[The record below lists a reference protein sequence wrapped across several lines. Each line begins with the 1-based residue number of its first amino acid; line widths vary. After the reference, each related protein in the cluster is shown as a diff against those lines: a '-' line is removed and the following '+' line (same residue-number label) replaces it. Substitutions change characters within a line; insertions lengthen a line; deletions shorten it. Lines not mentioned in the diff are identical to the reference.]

1 MRSAPSGRC
10 RSVRRL
16 ARLDRLVRRVLLRLR
31 LVGDAGDPRQRQ
43 PRRVL
48 QRAQHHRRAR
58 LSDGGDDLH
67 LPEELP
73 DVLGVAPAELDQV
86 AVLAGQ
92 VMHFEHTRNL
102 RDQLAGPIRHVER
115 TGRPDRHERQLA
127 QADGLGIE
135 QRRVARQDALGLQ
148 LPQPLEHRRR
158 RQPDR
163 TRDVSLRHPGVRL
176 NHVQYLDVE
185 IVKHALQLPLTE
197 NYRRPNA
204 SGQEDP
210 LSYEAQ
216 RPPKNAK
223 RATPVRESPFL
234 RSTWERFTARDWRC
248 DPSRPR
254 ASRPP
259 PSRPSRSLR
268 RASST

>member
-1 MRSAPSGRC
+1 MMRSAPS
-10 RSVRRL
+10 
-16 ARLDRLVRRVLLRLR
+16 DRVVLVRSFVSLAVASFFCSALSVTPATPGSGSLGVSFNVLSTIVVRVC
-31 LVGDAGDPRQRQ
+31 VTEGMTFI
-43 PRRVL
+43 V
-48 QRAQHHRRAR
+48 
-58 LSDGGDDLH
+58 
-67 LPEELP
+67 PEKLP

-92 VMHFEHTRNL
+92 VMHFEHAGDL
-102 RDQLAGPIRHVER
+102 REQLAGPIRHVER

-185 IVKHALQLPLTE
+185 IVKHALQLPLQRIIVGQS
-197 NYRRPNA
+197 RRVKKI
-204 SGQEDP
+204 
-210 LSYEAQ
+210 
-216 RPPKNAK
+216 R
-223 RATPVRESPFL
+223 RHM
-234 RSTWERFTARDWRC
+234 TA
-248 DPSRPR
+248 
-254 ASRPP
+254 
-259 PSRPSRSLR
+259 
-268 RASST
+268 